1 MAGSNSGAVCAS
13 SNCATDK
20 VRAVF
25 GLHVIAYNLIRLGN
39 LQHEK
44 VVAQR
49 CGQAAAI

>member
-1 MAGSNSGAVCAS
+1 
-13 SNCATDK
+13 
-20 VRAVF
+20 VF

-39 LQHEK
+39 LKHEK